1 MTKNNSKDLTVG
13 SPTGLILG
21 FSLPLLLGMLFQQVY
36 SLMDTII
43 VGRFLSVS
51 ALAAVGSTGSICFLI
66 IGFCQGVC
74 AGFSLPIAQ
83 RFGAKDEKGLKK
95 YVGNAGIVS
104 VIIAIIMTALTVLL
118 CGQILT
124 WMNTPG
130 DIYDLA
136 YQYLIVIFAG
146 IPATILYNLL
156 SGYLR
161 SLGNSV
167 IPVIFLIIAA
177 VLNIGLD
184 LLFILVF
191 NMGVFGAAFATVLSQ
206 CISGVLCIIYIA
218 KKVPLLHVSRD
229 DLELDSSYVRN
240 LMVMGLPMGFQY
252 SITAIGSV
260 ILQTAVNGLGSIAVA
275 SMTAASRIS
284 MFMMCPFDAL
294 GSTMA
299 TYSGQNVGAAKFER
313 VKKGLISASVIGS
326 IYSVLIFVA
335 LLFIANYL
343 IYMFVSPSETEVV
356 AQAHQFLL
364 TNAFFYI
371 PLVLVN
377 TVRFTIQGMGFSGFA
392 MFAGVAEMIAR
403 SLIGLVFVP
412 IFGFSAACFASP
424 LAWIFADAFLVPAFI
439 HCLKAKSVKQKSL
452 AKSHIKVH
460 LFNSVFKKFISR
472 PKGGSTANHTI
483 Y

>member
-1 MTKNNSKDLTVG
+1 MTQGNSMK
-13 SPTGLILG
+13 LI
-21 FSLPLLLGMLFQQVY
+21 FQFFLPILIGNLFQQLY
-36 SLMDTII
+36 SFVDSMV
-43 VGRFLSVS
+43 VGKGIGDV
-51 ALAAVGSTGSICFLI
+51 ALAAVGNTSSVHFLI
-66 IGFCQGVC
+66 LGFAMGLTGGLGICI
-74 AGFSLPIAQ
+74 SHS
-83 RFGAKDEKGLKK
+83 FGANDIEKLRKEIAMSVYICLAIGIVITVGSLFWMRRLFVFLQTPEDMMTDTLV
-95 YVGNAGIVS
+95 YFGTILAGSTVTIFNNFAMTLLRSVGNSKVPLASMIVS
-104 VIIAIIMTALTVLL
+104 SVV
-118 CGQILT
+118 
-124 WMNTPG
+124 N
-130 DIYDLA
+130 
-136 YQYLIVIFAG
+136 IV
-146 IPATILYNLL
+146 
-156 SGYLR
+156 
-161 SLGNSV
+161 
-167 IPVIFLIIAA
+167 
-177 VLNIGLD
+177 LD
-184 LLFILVF
+184 LLFVF
-191 NMGVFGAAFATVLSQ
+191 PFGMGVFGAAFATVLSQ
-206 CISGVLCIIYIA
+206 GVSGVLCIIYIA
-218 KKVPLLHVSRD
+218 KNVPLLHVSRN

-284 MFMMCPFDAL
+284 MFMVCPFDAL

-326 IYSVLIFVA
+326 VYSVLIFVA

-343 IYMFVSPSETEVV
+343 IYLFVSPSETEVV

-364 TNAFFYI
+364 INAFFYI

-424 LAWIFADAFLVPAFI
+424 LAWILADAFLVPAFI
-439 HCLKAKSVKQKSL
+439 HCLHKLQKAKSSQVTSL
-452 AKSHIKVH
+452 
-460 LFNSVFKKFISR
+460 
-472 PKGGSTANHTI
+472 
-483 Y
+483 

>member
-118 CGQILT
+118 CGHILT

-206 CISGVLCIIYIA
+206 GVSGVLCIIYIA
-218 KKVPLLHVSRD
+218 KNVPLLHVSRN

-284 MFMMCPFDAL
+284 MFMVCPFDAL

-299 TYSGQNVGAAKFER
+299 TYGGQNVGAGKYDRLASGMKSAIILAAVYSAAILVVIIFLAR
-313 VKKGLISASVIGS
+313 PLI
-326 IYSVLIFVA
+326 Y
-335 LLFIANYL
+335 LFIDPSDSAN
-343 IYMFVSPSETEVV
+343 ISQVV
-356 AQAHQFLL
+356 AQARQFLI
-364 TNAFFYI
+364 TNTCFYM
-371 PLVLVN
+371 LLSLVN
-377 TVRFTIQGMGFSGFA
+377 IVRFLIQGMGFSGFA
-392 MFAGVAEMIAR
+392 VFAGVFEMIAR
-403 SLIGLVFVP
+403 ALIGLIFVP
-412 IFGFSAACFASP
+412 VFGFTAACFASP
-424 LAWIFADAFLVPAFI
+424 LAWLFADCFLLPAFF
-439 HCLKAKSVKQKSL
+439 HCRKKLMRGL
-452 AKSHIKVH
+452 ANK
-460 LFNSVFKKFISR
+460 
-472 PKGGSTANHTI
+472 
-483 Y
+483 

>member
-1 MTKNNSKDLTVG
+1 MFKNNSKDLTVG

-118 CGQILT
+118 C
-124 WMNTPG
+124 

-177 VLNIGLD
+177 ILNIGLD

-206 CISGVLCIIYIA
+206 GISGVLCIIYIA
-218 KKVPLLHVSRD
+218 KNVPLLHVSRN

-284 MFMMCPFDAL
+284 MFMVCPFDAL

-343 IYMFVSPSETEVV
+343 IYLFVSPSETEVV
-356 AQAHQFLL
+356 VQAHQFLL
-364 TNAFFYI
+364 INAFFYI

-424 LAWIFADAFLVPAFI
+424 LAWILADAFLVPAFI
-439 HCLKAKSVKQKSL
+439 HCLHKLQKAKSSQVTSL
-452 AKSHIKVH
+452 
-460 LFNSVFKKFISR
+460 
-472 PKGGSTANHTI
+472 
-483 Y
+483 

>member
-1 MTKNNSKDLTVG
+1 M
-13 SPTGLILG
+13 PA
-21 FSLPLLLGMLFQQVY
+21 FHF
-36 SLMDTII
+36 
-43 VGRFLSVS
+43 
-51 ALAAVGSTGSICFLI
+51 
-66 IGFCQGVC
+66 
-74 AGFSLPIAQ
+74 PIAQ

-118 CGQILT
+118 CGHILT

-136 YQYLIVIFAG
+136 YRYLIVIFAG

-218 KKVPLLHVSRD
+218 KNVPLLHVSRN
-229 DLELDSSYVRN
+229 DLELDVFICQKSDGHGTSY
-240 LMVMGLPMGFQY
+240 GLSRY
-252 SITAIGSV
+252 SITAIGGV

-284 MFMMCPFDAL
+284 MFMVCPFDAL

-326 IYSVLIFVA
+326 VYSVLIFVA

-343 IYMFVSPSETEVV
+343 IYLFVSPSETEVV

-364 TNAFFYI
+364 INAFFYI

-424 LAWIFADAFLVPAFI
+424 LAWILADAFLVPAFI
-439 HCLKAKSVKQKSL
+439 HCLHKFQKAKSSQVTSL
-452 AKSHIKVH
+452 
-460 LFNSVFKKFISR
+460 
-472 PKGGSTANHTI
+472 
-483 Y
+483 

>member
-1 MTKNNSKDLTVG
+1 M
-13 SPTGLILG
+13 
-21 FSLPLLLGMLFQQVY
+21 
-36 SLMDTII
+36 
-43 VGRFLSVS
+43 
-51 ALAAVGSTGSICFLI
+51 
-66 IGFCQGVC
+66 
-74 AGFSLPIAQ
+74 
-83 RFGAKDEKGLKK
+83 
-95 YVGNAGIVS
+95 S
-104 VIIAIIMTALTVLL
+104 VIISITMTALTVLL
-118 CGQILT
+118 CGHILT
-124 WMNTPG
+124 WMNTPS

-177 VLNIGLD
+177 ILNIGLD

-206 CISGVLCIIYIA
+206 GISGVLCIIYIA
-218 KKVPLLHVSRD
+218 KNVPLLHVSRN
-229 DLELDSSYVRN
+229 DLKLDSSYVRN

-252 SITAIGSV
+252 SITAIGGV

-284 MFMMCPFDAL
+284 MFMVCPFDAL

-299 TYSGQNVGAAKFER
+299 TYSGQNVGATKFER

-335 LLFIANYL
+335 LPFIANYL
-343 IYMFVSPSETEVV
+343 IYLFVSPSETEVV
-356 AQAHQFLL
+356 VQAHQFLL
-364 TNAFFYI
+364 INAFFYI

-424 LAWIFADAFLVPAFI
+424 LAWILADAFLVPAFI
-439 HCLKAKSVKQKSL
+439 HCLHKLQKAKSSQVTSL
-452 AKSHIKVH
+452 
-460 LFNSVFKKFISR
+460 
-472 PKGGSTANHTI
+472 
-483 Y
+483 